1 MFVFRRTHS
10 PAFDSRIPGQG
21 SLIWN
26 VSFGMIYVSI
36 GMIYSIFPCRCMM
49 VESDLRWLGL
59 SDSKVA
65 ETIKNK
71 SLTEQLVSIVKLAKQ
86 QLASV
91 GQKLDVFPKGSLLYN
106 VGSKTKAQCAHHLPT
121 VVQLI
126 VEDKIKTD
134 IQATAAVS
142 YILAHA
148 MKDLNRTELEK
159 ECGVGI
165 IVTPAEIEETVKCI
179 IGTYKEKLIIERY
192 QFPVGKILGDAR
204 AKLKWADGKYLATEV
219 EIQLRNLLGVKTEDD
234 LKPKSKVK
242 GDQKQGEKKKA
253 DEVVEETE
261 GPSTMEE
268 LIKSRA
274 RLHKVGENYT
284 SDGYV
289 VTPNTERLLKEHVVR
304 TGGQVRTRFP
314 PEPNG
319 LLHIGHA
326 KAININFAYAK
337 AYNGVCNLRF
347 DDTNPE
353 KEEKKFF
360 DGIEQMVRW
369 LGYTP
374 AKITYSSDNFDQL
387 YKWAIELIEKGL
399 AFVCHQTVEEMRGQD
414 QKASPWRDRPV
425 HESLRIFQDMK
436 NGKLEEGDATL
447 RLKLT
452 LEEGKM
458 DPVAYRIKYC
468 HHERSHDNWCI
479 YPTYDYTHCLCDSIE
494 DITHSLCTKEFQSR
508 RSSYYW
514 LCNALDVYCPV
525 QWEYGRLNVNYTV
538 VSKRKILKLI
548 TSKIVRD
555 WDDPRLFTLAALR
568 RRGIPSEAL
577 NSFVARLGLT
587 GSQMVIDPHLLDASV
602 REYLNVHS
610 PRTMAVLDPISVV
623 ITNYSSLGM
632 ASSISIPDFPSVPS
646 STVHDI
652 SFGSTIYI
660 EREDYQSGTPSK
672 EFRRLAMGQSVGLKH
687 IGLVLEMEKEIVS
700 DDGSVISIEV
710 KAYKVTG
717 ENKPA
722 AFIHWVANPIPVQVR
737 LYERLF
743 HHKNPEDTEEV
754 PGGFL
759 SDCNENS
766 LTILHRVFVDKYMS
780 TIKVWDRFQFERI
793 GFFSVDPDTTREKIV
808 FNRTLL
814 LKEDSTKK

>member
-1 MFVFRRTHS
+1 RVVM
-10 PAFDSRIPGQG
+10 A
-21 SLIWN
+21 
-26 VSFGMIYVSI
+26 
-36 GMIYSIFPCRCMM
+36 
-49 VESDLRWLGL
+49 EAELRWLGL

-71 SLTEQLVSIVKLAKQ
+71 SLTEQLLSIVKLAKE
-86 QLASV
+86 QLSSSGKKV
-91 GQKLDVFPKGSLLYN
+91 DTFPKGSLLYN
-106 VGSKTKAQCAHHLPT
+106 LGTKAKPQLAHHLPA
-121 VVQLI
+121 VIRLI
-126 VEDKIKTD
+126 VEDKVKTET
-134 IQATAAVS
+134 QATAAIN

-148 MKDLNRTELEK
+148 LENDLNVAELEK

-165 IVTPAEIEETVKCI
+165 VVTADEMEHTIKSV
-179 IGTYKEKLIIERY
+179 IGSYKDKLVADRY
-192 QFPVGKILGDAR
+192 QFPIGKILGDAR
-204 AKLKWADGKYLATEV
+204 AKLKWADGKFLATEV
-219 EIQLRNLLGVKTEDD
+219 ELQVRNLLGPKTDED
-234 LKPKSKVK
+234 LKPKPKVK
-242 GDQKQGEKKKA
+242 GEKEGEKKK
-253 DEVVEETE
+253 VEESQEESE
-261 GPSTMEE
+261 GAATMEE

-274 RLHKVGENYT
+274 RLHKVGENYQT
-284 SDGYV
+284 DGYQ
-289 VTPNTERLLKEHVVR
+289 VTPHTERLIKEHLQR

-326 KAININFAYAK
+326 KAININFAYAN
-337 AYNGVCNLRF
+337 ALDGVCNLRF

-360 DGIEQMVRW
+360 EGIEQMVRW

-374 AKITYSSDNFDQL
+374 AEVTYSSDNFEQL
-387 YKWAIELIEKGL
+387 YKWAIVLIEKGH
-399 AFVCHQTVEEMRGQD
+399 AFVCHQTVEEMRGQE
-414 QKASPWRDRPV
+414 QTLSPWRDRPI
-425 HESLRIFQDMK
+425 HENLELFQDMK
-436 NGKLEEGDATL
+436 NGKLEEGEATL
-447 RLKLT
+447 RLKHI
-452 LEEGKM
+452 LEEGKV

-468 HHERSHDNWCI
+468 HHERTHDKWCI

-568 RRGIPSEAL
+568 RRGIPAEAL
-577 NSFVARLGLT
+577 NSFVARLGIT
-587 GSQMVIDPHLLDASV
+587 GSQMVVDPHLLDASV
-602 REYLNVHS
+602 RDYLNLHS
-610 PRTMAVLDPISVV
+610 PRTMAVLDPISVS
-623 ITNYSSLGM
+623 ITNFDTLGL

-646 STVHDI
+646 SSKHNI
-652 SFGSTIYI
+652 SFGKTIFI
-660 EREDYQSGTPSK
+660 ERDDFQSGVPSK
-672 EFRRLAMGQSVGLKH
+672 DFRRLAKGQSVGLKH
-687 IGLVLEMEKEIVS
+687 IGLVLHLEREITGE
-700 DDGSVISIEV
+700 DGSLIGVEV
-710 KAYKVTG
+710 KAEEVS
-717 ENKPA
+717 ERNKPTV
-722 AFIHWVANPIPVQVR
+722 FIHWVANPIPVQVR

-743 HHKNPEDTEEV
+743 HHKNPEDTTEV

-766 LTILHRVFVDKYMS
+766 LTILHRVLVDRYMAN
-780 TIKVWDRFQFERI
+780 IKVWDRFQFERI
-793 GFFSVDPDTTREKIV
+793 GFFSVDPDTTKAKIV

-814 LKEDSTKK
+814 LREDSGKK